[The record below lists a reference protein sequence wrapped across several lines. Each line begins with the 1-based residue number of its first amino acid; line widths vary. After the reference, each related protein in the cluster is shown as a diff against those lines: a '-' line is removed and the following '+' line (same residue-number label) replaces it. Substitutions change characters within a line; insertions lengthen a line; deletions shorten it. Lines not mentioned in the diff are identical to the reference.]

1 MRLRRDSQGNYSYQ
15 FVADEDSI
23 AQAQQDL
30 LAAQNSLYNLD
41 KDQYKENLDEIY
53 EYYVEFQEKYV
64 EIMTDMSLTDEERLE
79 RTKLLQEQYGDL
91 INGLVEQNEEIRQ
104 NLQESTFISL
114 EGLYAADAESFEDM
128 TGMNIEAF
136 RNMTD
141 EELDVFMNTL
151 VPQWDSGVQHMADVF
166 AGDGGL
172 IPTCQDAFE
181 QLNETTMDYQNSL
194 DELEEAAGIDF
205 DSMAAGYDM
214 NIEAAQELLYAND
227 DLINKYADE
236 INAIQ
241 AVISN
246 LESLISEYWVA
257 QQAAIAATEAAYAFI
272 QAQNAANAAAETGAN
287 GNNYN
292 YSYSAPSVSTT
303 TPTSSSTSKTSSS
316 SSTQNKNT
324 GSGTKSTEDTSLDWY
339 KLIIYPTQSSTS
351 SSTLLTQDTSQYK
364 INYST
369 NKGDGDWKHIYE
381 VLDSGNNIV
390 GYTNGSYWKKYD
402 TGGYTGE
409 WGSDGRIAMLHQKEL
424 VLNASDTENIL
435 SAVGIVRDIASVFD
449 NLNTNILSRLSGLIS
464 GLDTSMNG
472 ISASSDTLEQ
482 NVHIE
487 ANFPNVQSSNE
498 IQDAFNN
505 LVNIASQR
513 AFSTTR

>member
-30 LAAQNSLYNLD
+30 LAVQNSLYNLD

-227 DLINKYADE
+227 DLILKYMEE
-236 INAIQ
+236 IDAIQ

-246 LESLISEYWVA
+246 LNDLINEYKAA

-272 QAQNAANAAAETGAN
+272 QAQNAANAAAASAVN

-303 TPTSSSTSKTSSS
+303 TSSGASSTGSGSSSTSNKASS
-316 SSTQNKNT
+316 SSTSTAATEQYKLKVYASQNDST
-324 GSGTKSTEDTSLDWY
+324 GYYYTYSGSKESLD
-339 KLIIYPTQSSTS
+339 SSGV
-351 SSTLLTQDTSQYK
+351 K
-364 INYST
+364 IVYVGNE
-369 NKGDGDWKHIYE
+369 GGDWTHPYE
-381 VLDSGNNIV
+381 VFKNNRSV
-390 GYTNGSYWKKYD
+390 GYADSDYWTKYD

-409 WGSDGRIAMLHQKEL
+409 WGSDGKVAMLHQKEL
-424 VLNASDTENIL
+424 VLNADDTKNIL
-435 SAVGIVRDIASVFD
+435 SAVNIVRDIASVFD

-464 GLDTSMNG
+464 GLDTSISG
-472 ISASSDTLEQ
+472 ISAFSDTLEQ

>member
-1 MRLRRDSQGNYSYQ
+1 
-15 FVADEDSI
+15 
-23 AQAQQDL
+23 
-30 LAAQNSLYNLD
+30 
-41 KDQYKENLDEIY
+41 
-53 EYYVEFQEKYV
+53 
-64 EIMTDMSLTDEERLE
+64 
-79 RTKLLQEQYGDL
+79 
-91 INGLVEQNEEIRQ
+91 
-104 NLQESTFISL
+104 
-114 EGLYAADAESFEDM
+114 
-128 TGMNIEAF
+128 
-136 RNMTD
+136 
-141 EELDVFMNTL
+141 
-151 VPQWDSGVQHMADVF
+151 MADVF

-227 DLINKYADE
+227 DLILKYMEE
-236 INAIQ
+236 IDAIQ

-246 LESLISEYWVA
+246 LNDLINEYNAA

-272 QAQNAANAAAETGAN
+272 QAQNAANATAASAAN

-303 TPTSSSTSKTSSS
+303 T
-316 SSTQNKNT
+316 
-324 GSGTKSTEDTSLDWY
+324 
-339 KLIIYPTQSSTS
+339 SSTS
-351 SSTLLTQDTSQYK
+351 SSTGSGSSSSSKTPSSPTSTPATEQYK
-364 INYST
+364 LKVYASQNDSTGYYYTYSGSKESLDSSGVKIVYVG
-369 NKGDGDWKHIYE
+369 NEGGDWTHPYE
-381 VLDSGNNIV
+381 VFKNNRSV
-390 GYTNGSYWKKYD
+390 GYADSDYWTKYD

-409 WGSDGRIAMLHQKEL
+409 WGSDGKVAMLHQKEL
-424 VLNASDTENIL
+424 VLNADDTKNIL
-435 SAVGIVRDIASVFD
+435 SAVNIVRDIASVFD

-464 GLDTSMNG
+464 GLDTSISG